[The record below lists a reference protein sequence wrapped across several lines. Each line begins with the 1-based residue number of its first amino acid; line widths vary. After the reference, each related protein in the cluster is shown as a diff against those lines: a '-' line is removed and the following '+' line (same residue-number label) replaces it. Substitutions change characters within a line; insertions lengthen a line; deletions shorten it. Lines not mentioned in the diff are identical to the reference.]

1 MELRRIALHEAPH
14 AFASS
19 PEDDYARTLEAVRES
34 LKPDVSAVTIG
45 AIDSGLIGSVA
56 LLLPTRV
63 KFVHKATIVG
73 MYVHPDNR
81 GRGVGKQL
89 LDAAIEYARTLK
101 GVTSVRL
108 DVSETAYDAKAMYE
122 KAGFIAWGVE
132 PDALCVDGE
141 LLSEIHMMLSI
152 PGDGN

>member
-1 MELRRIALHEAPH
+1 M
-14 AFASS
+14 
-19 PEDDYARTLEAVRES
+19 
-34 LKPDVSAVTIG
+34 
-45 AIDSGLIGSVA
+45 
-56 LLLPTRV
+56 